1 VRELININTL
11 EHMWIVN
18 KKGVLLYSN
27 RCWLKLNAMKNACAN
42 VNSFSLSVSIFKGE
56 IISFSSSILKVFYL
70 TKRKVLINL

>member
-1 VRELININTL
+1 
-11 EHMWIVN
+11 MWIVN